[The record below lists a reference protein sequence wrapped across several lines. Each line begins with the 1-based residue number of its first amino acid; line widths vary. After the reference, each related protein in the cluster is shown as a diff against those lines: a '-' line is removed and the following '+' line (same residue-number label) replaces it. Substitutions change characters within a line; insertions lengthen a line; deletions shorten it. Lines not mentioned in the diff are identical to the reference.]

1 MLGRPSAFRCLVAA
15 LPLVFALPSAGAAQV
30 NVEFAPYAGVYLP
43 TQTLVD
49 HPPPGNVWGYS
60 PQLSLKQKAGVTL
73 GGRLTLWWSSRLGAE
88 ATIGYSPSDLS
99 AVAIQLAD
107 GSAHVITASAR
118 ALMRISPTGGGSP
131 WLRLGGG
138 VGFVSRGGGAYLERG
153 TTLRSVCGTSRVT
166 GVVSAGAGFAFG
178 RGGLALR
185 LDAENYMYPA
195 GLYVNGESPGCG
207 GSQSQCRGFGN
218 QVCNIIEAVS
228 PTNKFQDD
236 LILSV
241 GLAVKLPGR

>member
-1 MLGRPSAFRCLVAA
+1 M
-15 LPLVFALPSAGAAQV
+15 AAQV

-43 TQTLVD
+43 TQSLVD
-49 HPPPGNVWGYS
+49 HLPPGNVWGYS

-88 ATIGYSPSDLS
+88 ATLGYSPSDLS

-118 ALMRISPTGGGSP
+118 ALMRISPSGGGSP

-138 VGFVSRGGGAYLERG
+138 VGFVSRGGGAYMEVF
-153 TTLRSVCGTSRVT
+153 TPLRSVCGTSRFA
-166 GVVSAGAGFAFG
+166 GVVSAGAGFTLG
-178 RGGLALR
+178 RGWLALR

-195 GLYVNGESPGCG
+195 GLYVNGEYPGCG
-207 GSQSQCRGFGN
+207 TYASSQCRGLGN

-236 LILSV
+236 VILSV
-241 GLAVKLPGR
+241 GLTVKLPGR

>member
-1 MLGRPSAFRCLVAA
+1 
-15 LPLVFALPSAGAAQV
+15 
-30 NVEFAPYAGVYLP
+30 
-43 TQTLVD
+43 
-49 HPPPGNVWGYS
+49 
-60 PQLSLKQKAGVTL
+60 
-73 GGRLTLWWSSRLGAE
+73 
-88 ATIGYSPSDLS
+88 
-99 AVAIQLAD
+99 
-107 GSAHVITASAR
+107 
-118 ALMRISPTGGGSP
+118 
-131 WLRLGGG
+131 
-138 VGFVSRGGGAYLERG
+138 LERG